1 MSWSWRTKPRSI
13 IKTVQWFPAFAALD
27 GQNWDA
33 VSSTTCRLG
42 KKVHPVRRMYIYGAH
57 GKEDTWLSQVRFS
70 EYLSGAKD
78 IKETESNGR
87 NDKTTYEFLGFG
99 YVNEQG
105 IICVTE
111 VGQRI
116 VQGVFDSEDY
126 LKQLLKLHIP
136 NQTYKISGIPQ
147 EQGIFPFE
155 LILRAF
161 GAFESLNRS
170 ELALLFGCNQKSQM
184 DSAIQ
189 AIREFKMLYA
199 DIPNKNKT
207 QDVKKLF
214 EQMFIKYYGSMPNK
228 TSSYYDYAEALSR
241 SLVYTGLFGMSGR
254 SIASKIRVAQHSE
267 TKVRLLRENYTF
279 VYPEA
284 FDGTEQYMEWYGAAD
299 NVALPW
305 DNIPARRRIIQ
316 EKAALLKDK
325 ISAGTES
332 YGERADLSLAQLD
345 KMLAETDTSASMS
358 VLKNYETC
366 ISTAIT
372 NHNEEYFVKM
382 SSKTT
387 SERAAILEKFQ
398 DILNNEDMSA
408 LWLEVNT
415 WKSLV
420 AVSGSH
426 VVKRNFNIEEDLTP
440 KSFSPGIGNTPDM
453 ELYGPDYIIV
463 PEVSLMTG
471 VLQWEHEGSSV
482 IDHVLRFIR
491 EYPDR
496 QVIGLFLSSRIHIR
510 TLWQFFI
517 LNRESW
523 LGSPVPVIPLTIEQY
538 CGIISAMYQWNLDIG
553 AFRSLLEK
561 LSKQTSGCKDYQEW
575 EKAIAEEISFWTANC
590 QKDAS

>member
-13 IKTVQWFPAFAALD
+13 LKTVQWFPAFAALD
-27 GQNWDA
+27 GQNWNA
-33 VSSTTCRLG
+33 VGSSPCRLG

-57 GKEDTWLSQVRFS
+57 GKEDAWLSQVSFS
-70 EYLSGAKD
+70 DYLSGAKD

-87 NDKTTYEFLGFG
+87 NDKTTYEFLGLG
-99 YVNEQG
+99 YVNGQG
-105 IICVTE
+105 FIRVTE

-126 LKQLLKLHIP
+126 LKQLLKLHVP
-136 NQTYKISGIPQ
+136 NQTYKISGITQ

-161 GAFESLNRS
+161 GEFESLNRS
-170 ELALLFGCNQKSQM
+170 ELALLFGCNLHSQM
-184 DSAIQ
+184 DSTIE
-189 AIREFKMLYA
+189 AIREFKEHYE

-207 QDVKKLF
+207 DEVKKLF
-214 EQMFIKYYGSMPNK
+214 ERMFIKYYGAMPNK

-241 SLVYTGLFGMSGR
+241 SLVYTGLFSMSGR

-267 TKVRLLRENYTF
+267 TKVRLLRENYIF
-279 VYPEA
+279 DYPEE
-284 FDGTEQYMEWYGAAD
+284 FNGTEQYMEWFGAAD
-299 NVALPW
+299 NVVLPW

-316 EKAALLKDK
+316 EKAALLREK
-325 ISAGTES
+325 ISAGTQSYEES
-332 YGERADLSLAQLD
+332 ARLSLTQLEEMVSEAD
-345 KMLAETDTSASMS
+345 ISASMS
-358 VLKNYETC
+358 LLKNYEAH
-366 ISTAIT
+366 ISAAIT
-372 NHNEEYFVKM
+372 NHNEDYFVKV
-382 SSKTT
+382 SSKTA
-387 SERAAILEKFQ
+387 SERTAILERFQ

-420 AVSGSH
+420 AVKGSH
-426 VVKRNFNIEEDLTP
+426 EVKRNFNIEEDLTP

-453 ELYGPDYIIV
+453 ELYGADYIII

-491 EYPDR
+491 ENPDR
-496 QVIGLFLSSRIHIR
+496 QVLGLFLSSRIHVR
-510 TLWQFFI
+510 TMWQFFV

-523 LGSPVPVIPLTIEQY
+523 LGIPVPVIPLTIEQY
-538 CGIISAMYQWNLDIG
+538 CGIISTLYQRNLEMD
-553 AFRSLLEK
+553 ALKSLLEA
-561 LSKQTSGCKDYQEW
+561 LSSLTDGCKDYQEW
-575 EKAIAEEISFWTANC
+575 EKAVAAQIGLWTLNC
-590 QKDAS
+590 QKGAP